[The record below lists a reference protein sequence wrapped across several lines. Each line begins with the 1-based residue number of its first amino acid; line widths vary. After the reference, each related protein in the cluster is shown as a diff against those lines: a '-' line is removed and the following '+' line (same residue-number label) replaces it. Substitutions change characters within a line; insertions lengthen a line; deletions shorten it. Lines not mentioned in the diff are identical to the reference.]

1 MRKSE
6 NVESLVTAKEAVELS
21 YKNETIGTAIAAKA
35 IADEWREG
43 GAKYPDATFDF
54 YCMLGAIYT
63 AGYICG
69 KREERQKKKTRAGK
83 EATR

>member
-21 YKNETIGTAIAAKA
+21 YKNGTIGTAIAAKA

-43 GAKYPDATFDF
+43 G
-54 YCMLGAIYT
+54 G
-63 AGYICG
+63 
-69 KREERQKKKTRAGK
+69 
-83 EATR
+83 